1 MEGRRVRM
9 FNMGRARGQ
18 HPQTQTHHSL
28 LPIHSHSNPSSPSRL
43 STTISCCYCDFKFW
57 AFNQPLFHFGR
68 SHSQILRAWFS
79 IGVGFGLT
87 LLFSISL
94 ILIWELGRAL
104 NLFHGSFFINLF
116 SRFSSSFSTSI
127 ADVACIFIATM
138 VSVSVHELGHALAA
152 ASECVQMEYVAVF
165 VAFLF
170 PGALVAFDSES
181 LQPLSCFAALRIYCA
196 GIWHNAVCCAVCG
209 LALLLLPFILFPFYI
224 HGESPMVLG
233 VPSTSPLSGYLSPGD
248 VIVSVD
254 GVPIHNVQEWM
265 EMTALINELALRGRN
280 HSLDVQGFGINR
292 IKGYCVPNSM
302 MEESKQIVIGD
313 NQSSC
318 PDDLTAFTP
327 LPCDH
332 TSILD
337 HNHPSRIE
345 KTHCLNAKN
354 VVKLNKCGEGWAA
367 ITNGSNCIC
376 SQEESCLSPVQIPG
390 LIWVEITY
398 SRPYYLECLR
408 VRRKSFV
415 GPRISD
421 SMESNCGGTFV
432 FVGDVISM
440 ARSVKLTAY
449 QPRWAF
455 PLGTYLPNVLERI
468 LICTFQVSLTLALLN
483 SLPVYF
489 LDGESI
495 LEATLSHFALLC
507 PRKRR
512 KVLQVC
518 LLWGTLI
525 SILAFFRIMLH
536 TL

>member
-1 MEGRRVRM
+1 MEGRRVRR
-9 FNMGRARGQ
+9 FKATPKFSGHG
-18 HPQTQTHHSL
+18 
-28 LPIHSHSNPSSPSRL
+28 SP
-43 STTISCCYCDFKFW
+43 Y
-57 AFNQPLFHFGR
+57 
-68 SHSQILRAWFS
+68 
-79 IGVGFGLT
+79 GVGFGLT

-104 NLFHGSFFINLF
+104 NLFHGSFFIDLSLDFPPPSAPQSPTLPISSLPQWFQFLF
-116 SRFSSSFSTSI
+116 MNWVMLSLLQGLIES
-127 ADVACIFIATM
+127 
-138 VSVSVHELGHALAA
+138 
-152 ASECVQMEYVAVF
+152 SECVQMEYVAVF

-209 LALLLLPFILFPFYI
+209 LALLLCPSSCFRSTY
-224 HGESPMVLG
+224 MVK
-233 VPSTSPLSGYLSPGD
+233 VPWFWVYHLCRLCLVTCL
-248 VIVSVD
+248 
-254 GVPIHNVQEWM
+254 
-265 EMTALINELALRGRN
+265 LAMGRN

-302 MEESKQIVIGD
+302 MEE
-313 NQSSC
+313 N
-318 PDDLTAFTP
+318 
-327 LPCDH
+327 
-332 TSILD
+332 

-367 ITNGSNCIC
+367 ITNGSNCMC

-398 SRPYYLECLR
+398 SRPYSLECLR

-449 QPRWAF
+449 RPRWAF
-455 PLGTYLPNVLERI
+455 PLGVLSGWRI
-468 LICTFQVSLTLALLN
+468 NFRGDSFPLRFAVPKEEKESSS
-483 SLPVYF
+483 SLPFIGDTNFHPRLLQDHVIYF
-489 LDGESI
+489 VSESD
-495 LEATLSHFALLC
+495 LC
-507 PRKRR
+507 
-512 KVLQVC
+512 
-518 LLWGTLI
+518 
-525 SILAFFRIMLH
+525 S
-536 TL
+536 